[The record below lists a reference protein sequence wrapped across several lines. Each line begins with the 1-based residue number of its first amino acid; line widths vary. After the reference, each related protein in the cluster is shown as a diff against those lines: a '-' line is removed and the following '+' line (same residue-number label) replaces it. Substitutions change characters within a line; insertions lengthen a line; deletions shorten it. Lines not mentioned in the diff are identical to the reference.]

1 MRVRDKPA
9 TPTPSWLLGAL
20 LLVCGLAF
28 IVDFLSL
35 ATYSPAVV
43 NAPLS
48 VWAVPAAGVAGGA
61 VLIGIG
67 VAAVLHS
74 SGRVELPVDFN

>member
-1 MRVRDKPA
+1 MRVKDKPA

-48 VWAVPAAGVAGGA
+48 VWAVPAAGVVGGA
-61 VLIGIG
+61 VLGGIG

-74 SGRVELPVDFN
+74 SGRIELPVEFN